1 MSKRIYVINVIVF
14 VSMLM
19 IGAVTVWALPRNVQ
33 ADFTAGQG
41 AGREPLLENS
51 AWPAPVL
58 ESEDL
63 SESEEEALR
72 LALDDEYKAWS
83 VYEQV
88 IADFGA
94 VRPFTSVQ
102 GTEENHIAALVTP
115 FERYGLNVPGNEWP
129 GDVPTFDT
137 LVEACAAGVQAEIDN
152 AALYDEL
159 FSMVDN
165 ADIIRVFAALQEAS
179 QTKHL
184 LAFERC
190 AR

>member
-1 MSKRIYVINVIVF
+1 MSKRIYGIGVMVF
-14 VSMLM
+14 VSILVM
-19 IGAVTVWALPRNVQ
+19 GAVTVWALPRNAE
-33 ADFTAGQG
+33 ADFRASQGTGQG
-41 AGREPLLENS
+41 PILENS
-51 AWPAPVL
+51 PWPAEVL
-58 ESEDL
+58 DSGDL

-88 IADFGA
+88 IADVGA

-102 GTEENHIAALVTP
+102 MAEEKHIAALVTL
-115 FERYGLNVPGNEWP
+115 FERYGLDVPGNEWP

-137 LVEACAAGVQAEIDN
+137 LLDACEAGVQAEIDN

-165 ADIIRVFAALQEAS
+165 ADIIRVFSALQEAS

-184 LAFERC
+184 LSFERC